1 MLPADCIQVRIAGS
15 VATPVWLGPEDY
27 AWLGALIADFAR
39 LDGRRYRE
47 AVSFLRE
54 PPCSQAPQGK
64 RRMATRTLLELC
76 EKERPPFDASLLRDA
91 VAVEAQSA
99 RDAGRYDRSEA
110 LAAGARLLGLSAAA
124 ADEQMFADLPGERR
138 LRVPAPLP
146 GPQVLAART
155 NLALAQGLLRLSSEV
170 AIEIYGNARAVIR
183 QVRLRRLLC
192 NVRRAGPEGVRLDV
206 SGPFSLFRH
215 TTMYGS
221 ALASIL
227 PLLPWCSRFDLE
239 AHCMIRGR
247 ALSVHLGPGDPIA
260 GGEPPRAYDSCL
272 EERFARDF
280 ARSSLDWDLVREPE
294 AVPAGEFLVFP
305 DFAVVHRHDRSRRF
319 LLEIVGFW
327 TPDYLLEKLGRLR
340 AMPHVPLVLC
350 IDRGLNCS
358 AGELPPH
365 ARVVWFRKR
374 IDPAA
379 VLAVIEETSAGLATC
394 VERIGVGDLFIDWAG
409 RLPPS
414 DPVHRRL
421 AACKTGAEVQLR
433 RHGIDI
439 AIEAGDG
446 PIAMLSRSACARWL
460 TRLDQ
465 VISATVV
472 ELVGRHAAQ
481 SAPKWRSRLQ
491 CDRWA
496 VPAVD
501 VHFAAST
508 AESAAPGNGIRLR

>member
-1 MLPADCIQVRIAGS
+1 
-15 VATPVWLGPEDY
+15 
-27 AWLGALIADFAR
+27 
-39 LDGRRYRE
+39 
-47 AVSFLRE
+47 
-54 PPCSQAPQGK
+54 
-64 RRMATRTLLELC
+64 MAIRTLQELC

-91 VAVEAQSA
+91 VAVEAQSG
-99 RDAGRYDRSEA
+99 RDAGRYDRLEA

-124 ADEQMFADLPGERR
+124 ADEHMFADLPGERR
-138 LRVPAPLP
+138 LRVPEPLP
-146 GPQVLAART
+146 EPQALAART
-155 NLALAQGLLRLSSEV
+155 NLALAQGLLRLASEV

-215 TTMYGS
+215 TTMYGR

-227 PLLPWCSRFDLE
+227 PLLPWCARFDLE

-247 ALSVHLGPGDPIA
+247 ALSVHLSPGDPIA
-260 GGEPPRAYDSCL
+260 GGEVPRAYDSCL

-327 TPDYLLEKLGRLR
+327 TPDYLLEKLSRLR

-358 AGELPPH
+358 TGELPPH
-365 ARVVWFRKR
+365 AHVVWFRRR
-374 IDPAA
+374 IDPGA
-379 VLAVIEETSAGLATC
+379 VLAVIEGTPPEPATC
-394 VERIGVGDLFIDWAG
+394 IERIGLSDLFIDWAG

-421 AACKTGAEVQLR
+421 AARRPGEEVRLR
-433 RHGIDI
+433 RHESGI
-439 AIEAGDG
+439 AVEAEDG
-446 PIAMLSRSACARWL
+446 PIAMLSRPACAQWL
-460 TRLDQ
+460 DRLDR
-465 VISATVV
+465 VVSVTLV
-472 ELVGRHAAQ
+472 ELAGRQAAQ
-481 SAPKWRSRLQ
+481 SAPQWRSRLR
-491 CDRWA
+491 CDRWT
-496 VPAVD
+496 VPVVD
-501 VHFAAST
+501 VRFSAVT
-508 AESAAPGNGIRLR
+508 AEPREPGDRA